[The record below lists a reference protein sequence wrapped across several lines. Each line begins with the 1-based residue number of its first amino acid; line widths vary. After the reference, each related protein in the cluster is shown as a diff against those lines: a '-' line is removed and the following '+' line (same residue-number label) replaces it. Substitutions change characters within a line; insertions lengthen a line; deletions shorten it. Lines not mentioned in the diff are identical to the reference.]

1 MKKLIIISLLMFAG
15 FGALQAGTHGKAKK
29 VKGIRHLV
37 LIKYKE
43 GTTADQM
50 ARIDTLVWNME
61 REIKAI
67 KSLEWGKTMGMSGET
82 KEYDYCLNIVFRSE
96 LDMTLYE
103 EHPAHQ
109 RLKAAVIPLVS
120 KLIRFNYEIVK

>member
-1 MKKLIIISLLMFAG
+1 MKKLIILSLLVFIGMG
-15 FGALQAGTHGKAKK
+15 SMQAGNHEKAKK

-43 GTTADQM
+43 GVTGAQK
-50 ARIDTLVWNME
+50 ARIDTLVWNMKK
-61 REIKAI
+61 EIKVI
-67 KSLEWGKTMGMSGET
+67 KSLEWGKTMGMANET
-82 KEYDYCLNIVFRSE
+82 KEYDYCLNIVFKSE
-96 LDMTLYE
+96 LDMTMYE

-109 RLKAAVIPLVS
+109 RLKAAVIPLVA